1 MSVERWSTRFSDI
14 DWVGQDGQEVSV
26 FAIPS
31 RSTLALI
38 FKVTEEGE
46 TVPLLEVA
54 DDGASLLLVPR
65 QSEESVGW
73 RAVGRVLVVLVL
85 DPGRDLLVAHGGD
98 LDLLVLSLPGQDHH
112 PIVTVVIVIVGKV
125 VVPDPVTL
133 EYHPLRLLSISN
145 CCGGVKESPDL

>member
-54 DDGASLLLVPR
+54 DDGASFLLVSGKAEQR
-65 QSEESVGW
+65 GW
-73 RAVGRVLVVLVL
+73 RAVGRQIFVVL
-85 DPGRDLLVAHGGD
+85 DPGRDLLVGHAGH
-98 LDLLVLSLPGQDHH
+98 LNLVVVSLPGKH
-112 PIVTVVIVIVGKV
+112 
-125 VVPDPVTL
+125 
-133 EYHPLRLLSISN
+133 
-145 CCGGVKESPDL
+145 